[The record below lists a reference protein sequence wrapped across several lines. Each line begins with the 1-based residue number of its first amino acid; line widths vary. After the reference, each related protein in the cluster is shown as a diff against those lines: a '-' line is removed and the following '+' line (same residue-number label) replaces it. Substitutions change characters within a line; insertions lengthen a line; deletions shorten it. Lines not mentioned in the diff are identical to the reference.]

1 MSAIAKVLHE
11 RGETVSGSD
20 KNRSDFAAEL
30 AEQGVDVAYE
40 HRAENVSG
48 ADLVLASAAIPADN
62 PELVSAHEAGIPVLR
77 RDDFWP
83 ELMGG
88 KRRLAVAGTHG
99 KTTTAGLLAWMLE
112 QAGAEPSFIV
122 GGELLDMG
130 TNAQA
135 GEGDYFVIEA
145 DEYGLAFLGIRPH
158 LGVVTNVEL
167 DHPDQ
172 FESVTAV
179 EEAFQS
185 FVDQVQETLF
195 VCGDDERAMRL
206 SSRGRQKITY
216 GLGTKNDW
224 RAEEVRPNRAGGC
237 DFLVIKQGETLG
249 LARSRLPGEHNVRNA
264 LAAISAADWAGV
276 SFASAR
282 EALTEF
288 HGAGRRFEVL
298 GEVNGVTV
306 IDDYAHHPTEI
317 RATLQAARQRYPEA
331 RIHAVYQPH
340 TYSRTKTL
348 LTHMVGA
355 MYEADH
361 VIVTDIYPAREPH
374 DPTITGA
381 QVAAALDHV
390 EAEHIGDLKAAA
402 AALETQIKPGD
413 VVITLSAGD
422 GNEVGRLLLEGQRA
436 EEGRSSHG
444 QEEG

>member
-1 MSAIAKVLHE
+1 MSAIARVLHE
-11 RGETVSGSD
+11 RGESVSGSD
-20 KNRSDFAAEL
+20 QKRSDFAAEL
-30 AEQGVDVAYE
+30 AEGGIDVTYE

-48 ADLVLASAAIPADN
+48 ADIVLASAAVPADN
-62 PELVSAHEAGIPVLR
+62 PELVAAREAGIPVLQ
-77 RDDFWP
+77 RDEFWP

-122 GGELLDMG
+122 GGELLDME
-130 TNAQA
+130 TNAKA
-135 GEGDYFVIEA
+135 GDGDYFVIEA

-172 FESVTAV
+172 FESMKEV
-179 EEAFQS
+179 EGAFQS
-185 FVDQVQETLF
+185 FADQVQETLI
-195 VCGDDERAMRL
+195 VCGDDEGAMHL
-206 SSRGRQKITY
+206 SSRGRQKVTY
-216 GLGTKNDW
+216 GLGTNNDW
-224 RAEEVRPNRAGGC
+224 RAEEVRPNGAGGS
-237 DFLVIKQGETLG
+237 DFLVIKRGETLG

-264 LAAISAADWAGV
+264 LAALSAADWAGV
-276 SFASAR
+276 SFPTAR

-298 GEVNGVTV
+298 GEANRVTV
-306 IDDYAHHPTEI
+306 IDDYAHHPTEV
-317 RATLQAARQRYPEA
+317 RATLQAARQRYPDA

-340 TYSRTKTL
+340 TYSRTKRL
-348 LTHMVGA
+348 LTHMAGA
-355 MYEADH
+355 MDDADH

-381 QVAAALDHV
+381 HVAAALDHV
-390 EAEHIGDLKAAA
+390 QAEHIGDLKAAA
-402 AALETQIKPGD
+402 AALETQIEPGD

-422 GNEVGRLLLEGQRA
+422 GNQVGRLLLEGQRV
-436 EEGRSSHG
+436 EGEGSNNG